1 MLGPLEEVL
10 ESARE
15 KLGPEHHEQLVT
27 VRRNAA
33 RLLKLVNTLL
43 DFSRI
48 EAGRVQAVFEPT
60 HLGGLTAE
68 IASVFRS
75 AIENAGLLFSIEC
88 PPIGQPVYVDRD
100 MWEKVVS
107 NLLSNAF
114 KFTLQGEV
122 CVTLKCVENAAQLL
136 VKDTGI
142 GIQEDEVPRIFLRR
156 SNQRKAQGSLSH
168 L

>member
-10 ESARE
+10 TETRE
-15 KLGPEHHEQLVT
+15 RLTLERHEQLVT
-27 VRRNAA
+27 VRRNAF

-48 EAGRVQAVFEPT
+48 EAGRVQAVYEPT
-60 HLGGLTAE
+60 DLAGVTSE

-75 AIENAGLLFSIEC
+75 AMENAGLRFLVQCE
-88 PPIGQPVYVDRD
+88 PIDEPVYVDHD

-114 KFTLQGEV
+114 KFTFEGAV
-122 CVTLKCVENAAQLL
+122 TVTLKSADNAAELQ
-136 VKDTGI
+136 VRDTG
-142 GIQEDEVPRIFLRR
+142 V
-156 SNQRKAQGSLSH
+156 
-168 L
+168 